1 MTRKMHKSDVTL
13 EPDSIENER
22 FASDEWPSDNG
33 ALIDITILAACWDTP
48 LIDDLKARGPA
59 MLDHIAARLS
69 LDPKRVSL
77 LLCSDEDMCAMNK
90 INRGVDKATNVLAFP
105 ADDALQRAGDMPAD
119 EVTIGDIAIA
129 AETVMRE
136 SSKMGIAVGDHLLHL
151 FTHGVLH
158 LLGYD
163 HQEDSSAADMEGLE
177 IDLLAQMKVPNPY
190 YSDHPVFSVREI
202 EC

>member
-1 MTRKMHKSDVTL
+1 MTRKMHKGDVTL

-22 FASDEWPSDNG
+22 FLSDEWLSENG
-33 ALIDITILAACWDTP
+33 ALIDITIVAASWDTP

-59 MLDHIAARLS
+59 MFDNIAACLS
-69 LDPKRVSL
+69 IGPKRVSL
-77 LLCSDEDMCAMNK
+77 LLCDDEDMRAMNK
-90 INRGVDKATNVLAFP
+90 IHRGVDKATNVLSFP
-105 ADDALQRAGDMPAD
+105 ADDDMQRASDMPAD

-136 SSKMGIAVGDHLLHL
+136 SKKIGIAVGDHLLHL

-163 HQEDSSAADMEGLE
+163 HEEDSLAAEMERLE
-177 IDLLAQMKVPNPY
+177 IDLLAQMKIADPY
-190 YSDHPVFSVREI
+190 HSNCPVFGMREI
-202 EC
+202 E

>member
-1 MTRKMHKSDVTL
+1 MTRKMHKSDVAL

-22 FASDEWPSDNG
+22 FVSDEWPSDNG
-33 ALIDITILAACWDTP
+33 ALIDITIVAASWDTP

-77 LLCSDEDMCAMNK
+77 LLCNDEDMCAMNK
-90 INRGVDKATNVLAFP
+90 IHRGVDKATNVLAFP
-105 ADDALQRAGDMPAD
+105 VDDDLQRAGDMPAD

-136 SSKMGIAVGDHLLHL
+136 SRKTGIAPGDHLLHL

-163 HQEDSSAADMEGLE
+163 HEEDSPAAEMERLE
-177 IDLLAQMKVPNPY
+177 IDLLAQMKIANPY
-190 YSDHPVFSVREI
+190 HSDHPVFGMLEI
-202 EC
+202 E